1 MRSEWSDR
9 KHGKKGS
16 DEKKVEREICT
27 WGFVSKQNIQSV
39 VGGLL
44 LMNFGVDRFFCR
56 CISLYPP

>member
-9 KHGKKGS
+9 KHGKKGG

-27 WGFVSKQNIQSV
+27 WGFVSKPNIQSV

-44 LMNFGVDRFFCR
+44 LMKFGVDRFFCR